1 LINLKTIPS
10 FNPEEKLPVLMTLAD
25 HITSVRL
32 GIQQSYGE
40 ITSTEKL
47 PDYTMFSVDGGA
59 SYYMVYGDYLPEF
72 GLQDVTEIPLL
83 MDFRYAQLN
92 PEEEITLVMEAWK
105 GMEKRKTCTAAAI
118 PNAPKSGLVTVR
130 PGVNTTQTITDEAA
144 DAQVTSPVLTLDN
157 ALEFPFPI
165 EWEESKLKY
174 TVEFLTLTEEQVL
187 KYVPVELTREGLYAT
202 YYKDETTHKLVLRL
216 GERYIQPGTYRI
228 NIIWEYEGVCY
239 SDTQTTFFVNYSA
252 QTNAAQSGQ
261 EVPNDN

>member
-1 LINLKTIPS
+1 M
-10 FNPEEKLPVLMTLAD
+10 LMTLAD

-32 GIQQSYGE
+32 GIQKTYGE

-72 GLQDVTEIPLL
+72 GLLDVTEIPLL
-83 MDFRYAQLN
+83 MDFRYAQLD

-105 GMEKRKTCTAAAI
+105 GTQLRKTCTAAAL
-118 PNAPKSGLVTVR
+118 PNAPKSGEVTVR
-130 PGVNTTQTITDEAA
+130 PGANAAQTVTDAA
-144 DAQVTSPVLTLDN
+144 AEEGEQVTSPVLTTDN

-174 TVEFLTLTEEQVL
+174 TVEFLTMTEEQVL
-187 KYVPVELTREGLYAT
+187 KYVPVELTREGIYAT
-202 YYKDETTHKLVLRL
+202 YYKDDTTHKLVLRL
-216 GERYIQPGTYRI
+216 GQSYIQPGTYRI
-228 NIIWEYEGVCY
+228 NMTWEYEGVCY
-239 SDTQTTFFVNYSA
+239 SDTQTTFFVNYSVRTEA
-252 QTNAAQSGQ
+252 VSSQ